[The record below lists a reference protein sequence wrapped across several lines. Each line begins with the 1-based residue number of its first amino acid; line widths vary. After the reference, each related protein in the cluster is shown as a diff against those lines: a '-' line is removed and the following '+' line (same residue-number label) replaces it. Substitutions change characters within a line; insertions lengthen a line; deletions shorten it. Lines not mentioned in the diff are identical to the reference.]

1 MITLQTLEV
10 SMSNKPTFV
19 EVEKMFD
26 GFGFKFNEALIDQ
39 NNKIKLKAEKEDL
52 KELYDGMTLI
62 TA

>member
-1 MITLQTLEV
+1 
-10 SMSNKPTFV
+10 MSNKPTFV
-19 EVEKMFD
+19 EVEKMLD